1 MNTYQ
6 VFIEPY
12 GECPRYEAETAQVTD
27 GGSLILYVA
36 GEIVEAWPAHAW
48 RHMSMVEGSAVQ

>member
-6 VFIEPY
+6 IILEPH
-12 GECPRYEAETAQVTD
+12 GDHPRYEAQAAHVTD
-27 GGSLILYVA
+27 GGALILYVA

>member
-6 VFIEPY
+6 VVFAPIGDY
-12 GECPRYEAETAQVTD
+12 PRYEAEIAQVTD